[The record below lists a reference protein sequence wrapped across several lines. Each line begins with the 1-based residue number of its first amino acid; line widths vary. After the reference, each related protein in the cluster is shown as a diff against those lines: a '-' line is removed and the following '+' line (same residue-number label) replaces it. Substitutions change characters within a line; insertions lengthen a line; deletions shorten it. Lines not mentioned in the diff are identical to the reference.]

1 MEYPLLKIKNLN
13 KTYGRRTILKNIN
26 LDLMHGEILGVIG
39 SSGSGKTTLLNAII
53 GFVNPDSGDIFF
65 RMKSPLG
72 PTHVLYAKL
81 KDDAKAIK
89 NLYGFAS
96 QLPSFY
102 EKLTVKENLEYFGK
116 LYNLNDET
124 IEANSETLMKLMNL
138 ENSSNVLGKNLSGG
152 MERRLDIACAMM
164 HNPKIL
170 ILDEPTADLDPVMRN
185 NIWNLIE
192 KINRKGTTV
201 ILSSHHLNELE
212 TLCTRIAIL
221 KEGKMLGV
229 ASAQELKETFYK
241 DEAVK
246 IQTYPGKYH
255 ALGEYLMNLF
265 PHQIKKF
272 SVSENELLLACPKPQ
287 EVLNELMKAIKR
299 KNERI
304 IEIKIV
310 HPTLDYIFMNIS
322 DAK

>member
-13 KTYGRRTILKNIN
+13 KAYGRRTILKNIN

-53 GFVNPDSGDIFF
+53 GFVKPDSGDILF

-116 LYNLNDET
+116 LYNLDDDT
-124 IEANSETLMKLMNL
+124 IESNSETLMKLMNL

-201 ILSSHHLNELE
+201 ILASHHLNELE

-221 KEGKMLGV
+221 KEGKIIGV

-265 PHQIKKF
+265 PNQIKKF
-272 SVSENELLLACPKPQ
+272 SVNENELLLACPKPQ
-287 EVLNELMKAIKR
+287 EVLNEMMEAIKR

-310 HPTLDYIFMNIS
+310 HPSLDYIFMNIS